1 MLKLLINNTKL
12 YKDLRL
18 QLPYIF
24 YVKDFLVYFEIL
36 EQLSEYFY
44 YVKNL
49 KFEEKPD
56 YMLIR
61 RMFKDLFY

>member
-1 MLKLLINNTKL
+1 MPKLSINNTKL

-18 QLPYIF
+18 QHPYIF
-24 YVKDFLVYFEIL
+24 YVKDFQVYFYIL